1 MCKRIVLV
9 AAVLFAA
16 CGTEHSSPPA
26 SPDQPSGPGPTASPG
41 TGVPLPGLHAD
52 TTRAKVIVRRNG
64 VQQVQAYDDNGDP
77 IPGQFY
83 DLFTEL
89 FRYVKN
95 IDNPL
100 ASGQTIQIPYGNDY
114 TIEVVEFGVEVN
126 GVRPILADSTS
137 ALFNVNG
144 TTTVNPVYP
153 PRTFQPTMVL
163 SPVYVGLDAPFNVY
177 TVTVAGP
184 SYPLSTRANSWSVL
198 CGGAA
203 PLVVRGST
211 LTFPAPSSDAGF
223 DCIGTFH
230 LDSALN
236 TVSGET
242 ATYYSLAVTQAVT
255 PIPSGTVGLPP

>member
-9 AAVLFAA
+9 AAVLLAA
-16 CGTEHSSPPA
+16 CGTDHSSLPA

-41 TGVPLPGLHAD
+41 PGVPLPQMRAD

-64 VQQVQAYDDNGDP
+64 IEQVQAYDGNGDP
-77 IPGQFY
+77 IPGAFI
-83 DLFTEL
+83 DVLTEV

-100 ASGQTIQIPYGNDY
+100 VSGQTIQVPYGNDF
-114 TIEVVEFGVEVN
+114 TIEVIEFGVEVN

-144 TTTVNPVYP
+144 ATTVIPAYT
-153 PRTFQPTMVL
+153 PRTFQPTMAL

-184 SYPLSTRANSWSVL
+184 SFPLSTRANSWSVL

-211 LTFPAPSSDAGF
+211 LTFQAPSSDAGF
-223 DCIGTFH
+223 NCIGTFH
-230 LDSALN
+230 LDTALN
-236 TVSGET
+236 IVSSET
-242 ATYYSLAVTQAVT
+242 ATYYSLTQTQAVT